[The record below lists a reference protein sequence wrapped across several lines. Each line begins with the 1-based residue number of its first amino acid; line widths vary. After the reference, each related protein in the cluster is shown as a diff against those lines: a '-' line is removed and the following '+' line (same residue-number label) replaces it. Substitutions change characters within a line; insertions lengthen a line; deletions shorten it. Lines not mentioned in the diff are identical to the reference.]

1 MGYDAASMGDQIFM
15 PSSSR
20 VDLETEDTMLLQNT
34 GVQLS
39 SNAAT
44 YPRVMRSSATL
55 LQKPQN
61 SR

>member
-1 MGYDAASMGDQIFM
+1 MGDQIFM
-15 PSSSR
+15 PLSSR
-20 VDLETEDTMLLQNT
+20 VDIEKEDIILLQNT

-44 YPRVMRSSATL
+44 YPRIMRSSATL

-61 SR
+61 PQ